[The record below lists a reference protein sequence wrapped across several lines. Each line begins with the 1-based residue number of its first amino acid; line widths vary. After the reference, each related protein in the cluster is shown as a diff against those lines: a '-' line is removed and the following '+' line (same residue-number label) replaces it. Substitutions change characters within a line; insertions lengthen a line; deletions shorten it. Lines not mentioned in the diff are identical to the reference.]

1 MQVQGDAGVDELGTE
16 QVVRSQS
23 LGVARSEADSVG

>member
-23 LGVARSEADSVG
+23 LGVAHSEADSVG